1 MGTIHV
7 IRPDGEEETWE
18 ANTPPER
25 GKLSELVGGDIE
37 YVAVLYKEERTYMV
51 VNDMGAIMS
60 PPLPVN
66 QAATRIYHANNRA
79 RIWRGEDLSGFGP
92 PGSWPKIH
100 GTAVV
105 LEGIHIE

>member
-25 GKLSELVGGDIE
+25 DRLSELVGGDP
-37 YVAVLYKEERTYMV
+37 YYAVVLYKGKRTYMV
-51 VNDMGAIMS
+51 VEDASAIKD
-60 PPLPVN
+60 PPWPVN
-66 QAATRIYHANNRA
+66 EAATRIYHANNRA
-79 RIWRGEDLSGFGP
+79 RIKRGDDLSSFGP

-105 LEGIHIE
+105 LEGIHID